1 MLIDLEQNCR
11 HDALKPHVFFLVV
24 VLCLLLLSN
33 LPLWGAESLIPVDLK
48 LTSDPQFILKERAER
63 FLRSAKKEET
73 KIIKE
78 PHYQSTSPQYF
89 QLPLENGKG
98 TVFIAVVADEAATR
112 EPLLYIDTNNNGDLT
127 DDGVFRWEPG
137 DDGRLQMDVTIPS
150 VFTKNGASLLRFK
163 FTRVVWPRGTIW
175 TPMYIVRPEYSR
187 VGHLQIGSKRY
198 VMVIHNHGGF
208 ADTNQL
214 TLGIDLD
221 QDGKIEDSALSDE
234 EFEGTEPFNV
244 AGESYAISHI
254 SERGDQVL
262 IKVSPN
268 KVKPRPRL
276 RIGSMAPEIALPMF
290 EGKSTRLS
298 DYRGKVLL
306 LEFWTTYCS
315 PCIAMLPELKALYG
329 KWNRSAFE
337 IIGISL
343 DETLKSKSPED
354 LVRSFVS
361 EHQIPWPVA
370 IAGKGMESEIAQ
382 AYNLDG
388 FPISILLDQAGR
400 IISIDGPNA
409 AVGRTARV
417 LQGLLSQN
425 K

>member
-1 MLIDLEQNCR
+1 MLIDLEQNGR
-11 HDALKPHVFFLVV
+11 HDAVRHHIFFLGVA
-24 VLCLLLLSN
+24 LCWLLLSN
-33 LPLWGAESLIPVDLK
+33 LSLWGAESLIPVDLK

-63 FLRSAKKEET
+63 FLQPARKGET

-78 PHYQSTSPQYF
+78 PHYQSTTPQYF

-98 TVFIAVVADEAATR
+98 TVYIAVVADEAATQG
-112 EPLLYIDTNNNGDLT
+112 PLLYIDTNNNGDLT

-150 VFTKNGASLLRFK
+150 VFAKEGALLLRFK
-163 FTRVVWPRGTIW
+163 LTRVVWPRGAKW
-175 TPMYIVRPEYSR
+175 TPVYVVLPEYSR
-187 VGHLQIGSKRY
+187 VGHLQVGSKRY
-198 VMVIHNHGGF
+198 LLVIHNHGGF

-234 EFEGTEPFNV
+234 EFEGSEPFNV
-244 AGESYAISHI
+244 AGESYVISHM

-262 IKVSPN
+262 IKVSPD
-268 KVKPRPRL
+268 KVQPRRRL

-329 KWNRSAFE
+329 RWNRAAFE

-343 DETLKSKSPED
+343 DETRKSKSPED

-370 IAGKGMESEIAQ
+370 IGGKGMESDIVQ
-382 AYNLDG
+382 TYNL
-388 FPISILLDQAGR
+388 AGVR
-400 IISIDGPNA
+400 RDKPAWSC
-409 AVGRTARV
+409 R
-417 LQGLLSQN
+417 
-425 K
+425 